1 MPSDIDIY
9 VEMFVIDRL
18 THDLISG
25 PGFFVKQAPV
35 FIQCTADLICE
46 LGSQIPGLNF
56 VLLHFIVVNIDR
68 VCNFTNIRQWA
79 TLLFS
84 SIVLSKRSPQEW
96 KCKVHVNCKLL

>member
-1 MPSDIDIY
+1 
-9 VEMFVIDRL
+9 MFVTDRL

-79 TLLFS
+79 TLVFVYCFVKKKS
-84 SIVLSKRSPQEW
+84 SGMEM
-96 KCKVHVNCKLL
+96 

>member
-1 MPSDIDIY
+1 M
-9 VEMFVIDRL
+9 VVTDRL

-68 VCNFTNIRQWA
+68 VCNFVNIRQWA
-79 TLLFS
+79 TLLFW
-84 SIVLSKRSPQEW
+84 SIVLSKKVLRNGNV
-96 KCKVHVNCKLL
+96 KYMLIVNYCKFYLHVCGC